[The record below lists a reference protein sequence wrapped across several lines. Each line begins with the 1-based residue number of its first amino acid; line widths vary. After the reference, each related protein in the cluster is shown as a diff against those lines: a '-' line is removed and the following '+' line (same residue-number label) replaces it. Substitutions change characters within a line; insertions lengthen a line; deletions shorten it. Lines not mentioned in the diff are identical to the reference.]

1 MPSQRY
7 NIKSN
12 TVYDVW
18 DNRAAEQMLHEEMK
32 RQRQQAD
39 ADRLEMLQQ
48 KLKQERDN
56 QVLDSVA
63 QRLIQLESQLSI
75 VTHRLSMAEA
85 EVRRAKGR
93 EQKLLTIIHS
103 MVWHKDITHYYDILQ
118 ELIKEIQDGQED

>member
-7 NIKSN
+7 NSN
-12 TVYDVW
+12 HKAVYDVW

-32 RQRQQAD
+32 RQRQRAE

-56 QVLDSVA
+56 KILDSVA
-63 QRLIQLESQLSI
+63 QRLTQLESQLSI

-93 EQKLLTIIHS
+93 EQKLLGFIR
-103 MVWHKDITHYYDILQ
+103 DIVFKQNTDISYNILTS
-118 ELIKEIQDGQED
+118 LIKEIQDGQED